1 MQPLSEKDSAVLKLI
16 REELDRGVV
25 PSVREIGARLGIK
38 STSTVHRSLKSL
50 AEKGYILR
58 DDRLGRSI
66 RLPNSKVTHVP
77 ILGRVAAG
85 NPILAEEQ
93 PAEDYLPMRSF
104 GDDASELFA
113 LRVRGDSMI
122 KAGIFDGDVVVARRS
137 STASSGDIVIALIDD
152 AATVKRFYKE
162 NGGYRLQPE
171 NDSMSPIYTDRLVI
185 LGKVI
190 ALHREY

>member
-1 MQPLSEKDSAVLKLI
+1 MQALSEKDFAVLKLI
-16 REELDRGVV
+16 REELDHGVV

-66 RLPNSKVTHVP
+66 RLPNSRVTHVP

-93 PAEDYLPMRSF
+93 PVEEYLPIGNF
-104 GDDASELFA
+104 GGDTAGLFA
-113 LRVRGDSMI
+113 LRIRGDSMI
-122 KAGIFDGDVVVARRS
+122 KAGIFDGDVVVARRCP
-137 STASSGDIVIALIDD
+137 TASSGEIVIALIDD

-171 NDSMSPIYTDRLVI
+171 NDSMSPIYTDHVAI